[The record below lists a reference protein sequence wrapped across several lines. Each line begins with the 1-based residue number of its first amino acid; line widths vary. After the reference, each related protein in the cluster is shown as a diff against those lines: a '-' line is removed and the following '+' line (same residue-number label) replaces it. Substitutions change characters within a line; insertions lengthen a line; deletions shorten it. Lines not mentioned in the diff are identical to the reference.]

1 METLYL
7 ARLLEQVREL
17 LRELEQ
23 QHGGRV
29 LQLRLEVDRAIEALR
44 S

>member
-1 METLYL
+1 METSDL
-7 ARLLEQVREL
+7 ARLLELLREL

-23 QHGGRV
+23 QHGERV

-44 S
+44 T